1 MGDNKNMIA
10 SWMEDDDDDDDD
22 NNVLLESLEGGGLKP
37 LDAAL
42 NAEEERKPSSS
53 PPDFDN
59 MSADNDNDAG
69 WFDAQGGSLDGSF
82 DFTPPSSPTS
92 TSTPT
97 QQPSSAAQHTI
108 EQASNN
114 SMDDPL
120 YNLDLETISDINSK
134 DASGESLD
142 IFMLEFPTKEPEH
155 KKTITFANIIATPFG
170 AQAGFS
176 VSETSFES
184 LDIFKDESFY
194 KPPSSKHSM
203 GNSSDDMGDESNDD
217 DSFDSA
223 IDEDDEDK
231 QIRRQILYAAGGMGV
246 MAFMGFA
253 GKKLLKMF
261 GSTANDT
268 QDVGG
273 GMDMTNVVDQAAN
286 VNDLATAMAGD
297 GGSSYASAAS
307 TSQSSISTAGG
318 FGMNPGGGAGQ
329 AGNALSAAQSQ
340 VMQTM
345 AVNAASNAATSA
357 ATAASGLATVASA
370 AAAAAAGTA
379 VATAAATVSTIAT
392 VVRSS
397 QYDETFGALVMEVLL
412 TSLFPLLLTM

>member
-1 MGDNKNMIA
+1 
-10 SWMEDDDDDDDD
+10 
-22 NNVLLESLEGGGLKP
+22 
-37 LDAAL
+37 
-42 NAEEERKPSSS
+42 
-53 PPDFDN
+53 

-69 WFDAQGGSLDGSF
+69 WFDAQSGSF
-82 DFTPPSSPTS
+82 EFTPPSSPTS

-97 QQPSSAAQHTI
+97 PTQQPSSSAAQNTI

-114 SMDDPL
+114 SMQDPF
-120 YNLDLETISDINSK
+120 YNLGTSSDSNCKDSNEESFDIS
-134 DASGESLD
+134 
-142 IFMLEFPTKEPEH
+142 MLKVPTKEPEH

-170 AQAGFS
+170 AQAGFL
-176 VSETSFES
+176 VSESSLET
-184 LDIFKDESFY
+184 LDIFRDESFY
-194 KPPSSKHSM
+194 KQPSSKNIL
-203 GNSSDDMGDESNDD
+203 GDSSDDMGDDSNDD
-217 DSFDSA
+217 DSFDSV

-231 QIRRQILYAAGGMGV
+231 KIRQQILYAAGGMGV

-261 GSTANDT
+261 DKTGNDT

-273 GMDMTNVVDQAAN
+273 GVDMTNVADQAAN

-297 GGSSYASAAS
+297 GGSSYTSAAS
-307 TSQSSISTAGG
+307 TSQSSMSTTGG

-329 AGNALSAAQSQ
+329 AANANALSAAQSQ

-379 VATAAATVSTIAT
+379 VATAVATVSTIAT

-397 QYDETFGALVMEVLL
+397 LYDETFGALVFGSLAHLL
-412 TSLFPLLLTM
+412 SLSFVAYYVDGCCKCCRIGYLWCHRWFWLFP